1 MTYLLDTCL
10 ISEFVAKQPNQQ
22 VLDWLD
28 AQVPEALYLS
38 VITIGEIAKGISK
51 ITAYK
56 RKESLTNW
64 LNEILPNRFE
74 QRILSIDVSTMVLWG
89 NLVGQLEQNGRPLP
103 VMDSL
108 IAAIALQN
116 SLSLVTRNEKDFAG
130 TGVVIVNPWSSD
142 DHRGI

>member
-10 ISEFVAKQPNQQ
+10 ISELVAKQPNQQ

-28 AQVPEALYLS
+28 AQVPETLYLS
-38 VITIGEIAKGISK
+38 VITIGEIAKGIRK
-51 ITAYK
+51 LTASK
-56 RKESLTNW
+56 RKESLTTW
-64 LNEILPNRFE
+64 LNETLPNRFE
-74 QRILSIDVSTMVLWG
+74 HRILSIDISTMVLWG

-116 SLSLVTRNEKDFAG
+116 SLSLVTRNENDFVG
-130 TGVVIVNPWSSD
+130 TGVVIVNPWS
-142 DHRGI
+142 I